1 MRFVAKTIVT
11 CIMAAGVFAAALPA
25 TAQQAT
31 KPEDLL
37 KLRQGLMQAMKSQ
50 WVPIAGFAAGKAPL
64 PADAAERAANMVLV
78 AKLAPIGWAKGTEA
92 LPESNTKPEA
102 FGAKSAQFADGWK
115 SLAAEAAKLADAANA
130 GPDALKA
137 QAANV
142 GKLCKG
148 CHEELKK
155 D

>member
-1 MRFVAKTIVT
+1 MRFVARTIVT
-11 CIMAAGVFAAALPA
+11 SLMAAGIFAAALPA
-25 TAQQAT
+25 TAQQA

-37 KLRQGLMQAMKSQ
+37 KLRQGLMQAVKSQ
-50 WVPIAGFAAGKAPL
+50 WVPIAGFAAGKTEL
-64 PADAAERAANMVLV
+64 PADAADRAANLAAL
-78 AKLAPIGWAKGTEA
+78 AKLAPLGWAKGTEA
-92 LPESNTKPEA
+92 LPESATKPEA

-115 SLAAEAAKLADAANA
+115 ALAVETAKLAEAAKT
-130 GPDALKA
+130 GPDALKV
-137 QAANV
+137 QAVSV

>member
-1 MRFVAKTIVT
+1 MRFVARTIVT
-11 CIMAAGVFAAALPA
+11 TIIAAGVFAAALPA
-25 TAQQAT
+25 TAHDA

-37 KLRQGLMQAMKSQ
+37 KLRQGLMLTLKSQ
-50 WVPIAGFAAGKAPL
+50 WAPIAGFAAGKAPL
-64 PADAAERAANMVLV
+64 PADAAERAANMAMV

-92 LPESNTKPEA
+92 LPGAETKPEA
-102 FGAKSAQFADGWK
+102 FGAKAAQFADGWK
-115 SLAAEAAKLADAANA
+115 SLAAESAKLAEAANA

-137 QAANV
+137 QAAKV